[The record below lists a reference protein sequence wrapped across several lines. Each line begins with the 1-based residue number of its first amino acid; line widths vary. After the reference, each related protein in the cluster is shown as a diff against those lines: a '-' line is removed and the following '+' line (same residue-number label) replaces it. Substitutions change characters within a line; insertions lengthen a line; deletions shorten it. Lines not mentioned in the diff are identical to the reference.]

1 MKSSFICDIPLTF
14 FNLVISDGLNEID
27 SSISKIRAT
36 FKFMRSSP
44 SRLTTFKRCA
54 KEVSV
59 NSKTVLTV
67 DVPTR
72 WNFTYLMLDF
82 AEKFE

>member
-27 SSISKIRAT
+27 SSISKIRVAC
-36 FKFMRSSP
+36 KFVRSSP
-44 SRLTTFKRCA
+44 VRLTTFKRCV
-54 KEVSV
+54 ELVSV
-59 NSKTVLTV
+59 NSKAMLTL

-72 WNFTYLMLDF
+72 
-82 AEKFE
+82 